1 MRKAFS
7 VGDVSGILKDE
18 WVFDTVD
25 KGDREDIIHKSLCQK
40 KNATKEQGL
49 FTELPTDQFEAKEA
63 KKR

>member
-25 KGDREDIIHKSLCQK
+25 KGDREGIIHKSLCQRR
-40 KNATKEQGL
+40 NATKEQGL
-49 FTELPTDQFEAKEA
+49 FTELPIDQFEAKEA
-63 KKR
+63 KKG